1 MYGNWVCKYRFPSF
15 KREFFLEV
23 RQVKASMYLHYM
35 CRVLNGEKRKK
46 DKPNAGIEPATLGY
60 TRVDKSLETVNIN
73 STNAL
78 FSIFTP
84 RSTD

>member
-1 MYGNWVCKYRFPSF
+1 
-15 KREFFLEV
+15 
-23 RQVKASMYLHYM
+23 MYLHYNRM

-60 TRVDKSLETVNIN
+60 TRVDKSLEAVNIS

-78 FSIFTP
+78 LSIFTP

>member
-1 MYGNWVCKYRFPSF
+1 
-15 KREFFLEV
+15 
-23 RQVKASMYLHYM
+23 M

-60 TRVDKSLETVNIN
+60 TRVDKSLEAVNIG

-78 FSIFTP
+78 LSIFTP
-84 RSTD
+84 RSTDWASQAYYMLKLAYRQI

>member
-1 MYGNWVCKYRFPSF
+1 
-15 KREFFLEV
+15 
-23 RQVKASMYLHYM
+23 
-35 CRVLNGEKRKK
+35 
-46 DKPNAGIEPATLGY
+46 LGY

>member
-1 MYGNWVCKYRFPSF
+1 
-15 KREFFLEV
+15 
-23 RQVKASMYLHYM
+23 
-35 CRVLNGEKRKK
+35 VLNGEKRKK

-60 TRVDKSLETVNIN
+60 TRADKSLEAVNIS